1 MEDPKRPSL
10 YINLASASLRHQ
22 GKGLRMG
29 RKFLGAGW
37 PVTLSLNVDAVAL
50 VDPARA
56 DDLDPVSGRPLQ
68 KILAVFAAEGGR
80 VLVGAE
86 CLKAAGLS
94 PANLPDGMQV
104 ADLETVS
111 ALLADPGVRTLGW

>member
-1 MEDPKRPSL
+1 MEDQIRPSL
-10 YINLASASLRHQ
+10 YINLASGALAFQ

-29 RKFLGAGW
+29 RKFLAAGW

-56 DDLDPVSGRPLQ
+56 ADLDPVSGQPLQ
-68 KILAVFAAEGGR
+68 KILATFVQEGGR

-86 CLKAAGLS
+86 CMKAQGLD
-94 PANLPDGMQV
+94 PQDLPEGMRTAAV
-104 ADLETVS
+104 ETV
-111 ALLADPGVRTLGW
+111 AGLLADPGVRTLSW